1 MLAVGGL
8 IWSRLPRTPS
18 AVVYRHKSVRV
29 LQDCGTY
36 TREDQKDQKFG

>member
-18 AVVYRHKSVRV
+18 VVVYKRKNVCA
-29 LQDCGTY
+29 LQVCCTY